1 VISFCGSCT
10 SYLVSN
16 SYHSF
21 AYLKAHL
28 LVVLGFTICNSSTC
42 AYKLCMLWSTTLLLH
57 CQPSYWAPKYS
68 LFSFS
73 YSYCKWTFSY
83 LTHSSSCM
91 CFHYWFA
98 SIWIITGL
106 NSYKT
111 FVYIHAFYLLLWFL
125 DCLKNF
131 ELASSLLPPT
141 SWLISTLTSPTRQ
154 QIIFCY
160 ILPHVWTY
168 LLAYVDLPLLPSI
181 HHLVYGNRV

>member
-57 CQPSYWAPKYS
+57 CQPSYWAPKSSHYCFIYLYS

-98 SIWIITGL
+98 SIWIITCL
-106 NSYKT
+106 NSYKP

-125 DCLKNF
+125 DSLKNF

-154 QIIFCY
+154 QTFFAISC
-160 ILPHVWTY
+160 HVFEHTHC
-168 LLAYVDLPLLPSI
+168 LLM
-181 HHLVYGNRV
+181 